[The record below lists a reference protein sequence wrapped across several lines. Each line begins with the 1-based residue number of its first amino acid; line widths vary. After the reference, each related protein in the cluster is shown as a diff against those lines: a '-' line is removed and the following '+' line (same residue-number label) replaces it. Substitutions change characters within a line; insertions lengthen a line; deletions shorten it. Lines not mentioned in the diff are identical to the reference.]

1 MKKLRMLL
9 TLMLVSVCSWQTVW
23 AQEETT
29 PVRVT
34 VSLSTSGS
42 LSTEVM
48 SKLNQMGLDQSLN
61 IVNELIVESG
71 TFDSE
76 DWTAI
81 QSMSALQ
88 VLDLFNITNTAIPG
102 SQFNGKCP
110 KLQTITL
117 PRSLKTIG
125 KSAFYN
131 EDNISVISLPETM
144 QEVGESAFYDCDNL
158 QTINWPATITTIPS
172 SCFYECKKLES
183 FQIPEGVTSIG
194 RYAFYYC
201 RNFTSSLPSTLK
213 SIGEYAFNYSNMQD
227 VEVTISDDMTF
238 GSGVFWKTNIK
249 SIDFGS
255 KFYKAGDWYSAIRE
269 CTNLQD
275 IYFRSPTVVVETST
289 PNSSSG
295 CLYGSN
301 RSVKI
306 HVPSYLAS
314 SYSGH
319 TYWSQ
324 FGGIESFDESTVDKF
339 IVNANLTLKGHMRI
353 SGTPNM
359 EFNPAVKFNI
369 NDGAAQAFGNLT
381 FTTKANFNSTYTQYN
396 YYYGSN
402 VEDARKPVKVI
413 SECSN
418 VTVNGNLIY
427 SFSSYKKQWYFLT
440 MPFDFKVSDITTD
453 DDVKFAIRYY
463 DGAQRAANNTDNG
476 NWTDFANDAV
486 VKAGTGFIIQTSQT
500 TYINFKAVANDSRS
514 NMFKNEEL
522 KTALAANVAD
532 GTTAAHKGWN
542 FVGNPWQC
550 YYNIHRMN
558 YTAPISV
565 YEQGSYTAYSPA
577 DDDLALAPSQAFF
590 VQCPDEI
597 TEIGFPIEGRQ
608 MTSEISENSRTRS
621 TASGN
626 RHLLDIRV
634 ENGERGD
641 RTRLVVNEE
650 AQMGYEIGRDASKFM
665 VTDSDVPQIY
675 SIDAEGT
682 QYAIN
687 ERPADNGTLRL
698 GIFFPAEGSYQIAA
712 VRNDIGSVILTDL
725 ETNIKTDLS
734 KNAYNFD
741 AKQGTAD
748 NRFTISLTR
757 GFGGEDDGT
766 TGIQKVDGQTVDS
779 EIFTLD
785 GQKAGKTTDGLKKGV
800 YVIRQGEKTQKVI
813 IK

>member
-1 MKKLRMLL
+1 MKKLRTLL

-48 SKLNQMGLDQSLN
+48 SQLNQLGLDQSLN
-61 IVNELIVESG
+61 IVNELIVQSG

-81 QSMSALQ
+81 QSMTELQ
-88 VLDLFNITNTAIPG
+88 VLDLQNITNTEIPE
-102 SQFNGKCP
+102 SQFSGKCP

-117 PRSLKTIG
+117 PRDLQTIG

-131 EDNISVISLPETM
+131 KDNISVISLPETM

-172 SCFYECKKLES
+172 SCFYSCNNLES

-194 RYAFYYC
+194 RYAFSYC
-201 RNFTSSLPSTLK
+201 SNFTSSLPSTLK
-213 SIGEYAFNYSNMQD
+213 NIGSYAFQYSDMQD
-227 VEVTISDDMTF
+227 VEVTITDDMTF
-238 GSGVFWKTNIK
+238 DNGVFYGTNIK

-255 KFYKAGDWYSAIRE
+255 KFYKASDWGSAISE
-269 CTNLQD
+269 CANLQD
-275 IYFRSPTVVVETST
+275 IYFRSPTVVIETSS
-289 PNSSSG
+289 PNYG
-295 CLYGSN
+295 CLNGSN

-339 IVNANLTLKGHMRI
+339 IVNDNLTLKGHMRI
-353 SGTPNM
+353 SGNPNM
-359 EFNPAVKFNI
+359 EFNYGVQVLI
-369 NDGAAQAFGNLT
+369 NDGAAQAFGDLIFN
-381 FTTKANFNSTYTQYN
+381 TKVNYN
-396 YYYGSN
+396 TNYNGYN
-402 VEDARKPVKVI
+402 VENGWKPVKVI

-418 VTVNGNLIY
+418 VTVNGDLTYRFN
-427 SFSSYKKQWYFLT
+427 SYRKNWYFLT

-453 DDVKFAIRYY
+453 NDVKFAIRYY
-463 DGAQRAANNTDNG
+463 DGARRATNNSDTG
-476 NWTDFANDAV
+476 NWKDFADDSV
-486 VKAGTGFIIQTSQT
+486 VEAGTGFIIQTSQN
-500 TYINFKAVANDSRS
+500 TYINFKALTNDSRS

-522 KTALAANVAD
+522 KTALVANVAD

-565 YEQGSYTAYSPA
+565 YEDGSYTAYSPA

-608 MTSEISENSRTRS
+608 MTSEISESSRTRS

-634 ENGERGD
+634 ESGERGD

-687 ERPADNGTLRL
+687 ERPADSGTLRL
-698 GIFFPAEGSYQIAA
+698 GLFFPAEGSYQIAA

-757 GFGGEDDGT
+757 GFGGEGDGT

>member
-1 MKKLRMLL
+1 MKKLRTLL
-9 TLMLVSVCSWQTVW
+9 TLLMVSVCSWHAAW
-23 AQEETT
+23 AQEEETT
-29 PVRVT
+29 PVRIT
-34 VSLSTSGS
+34 VSLATPGS

-48 SKLNQMGLDQSLN
+48 SQLNQMGKDKDLK
-61 IVNELIVESG
+61 IVNELIVENG
-71 TFDSE
+71 TFDAD

-81 QSMSALQ
+81 QSMTELQ
-88 VLDLFNITNTAIPG
+88 VLDLLNITNTEVPED
-102 SQFNGKCP
+102 QFNGKCP

-117 PRSLKTIG
+117 PKNLRSIG
-125 KSAFYN
+125 ENAFRYN
-131 EDNISVISLPETM
+131 EYISVISLPETM
-144 QEVGESAFYDCDNL
+144 QEVGEYAFMYCSNL
-158 QTINWPATITTIPS
+158 QTINWPASITTIPEY
-172 SCFYECKKLES
+172 CFDECKKLEP

-194 RYAFYYC
+194 RDAFYYC
-201 RNFTSSLPSTLK
+201 SNFTSSLPSTLK
-213 SIGEYAFNYSNMQD
+213 SIGESAFARSNMQN
-227 VEVTISDDMTF
+227 VEVTITDDMTLENGAF
-238 GSGVFWKTNIK
+238 YYTNIK

-255 KFYKAGDWYSAIRE
+255 KFYKAGYWSYAISH
-269 CTNLQD
+269 CANLQD
-275 IYFRSPTVVVETST
+275 IYFRSPTVVIE
-289 PNSSSG
+289 SSSPDEYNG
-295 CLYGSN
+295 CLAGSN

-324 FGGIESFDESTVDKF
+324 FTIESFDESTVNKF
-339 IVNANLTLKGHMRI
+339 IVNDNLTLKGHMRI

-359 EFNPAVKFNI
+359 EFNPGVQLLI
-369 NDGAAQAFGNLT
+369 NDGGAQAFGDLV
-381 FTTKANFNSTYTQYN
+381 FNTYRGSWSYSDSHVEN
-396 YYYGSN
+396 YW
-402 VEDARKPVKVI
+402 KPVKVI

-418 VTVNGNLIY
+418 VTMNGNLTY
-427 SFSSYKKQWYFLT
+427 RFSANEYEKRWFFLT

-453 DDVKFAIRYY
+453 NDVKFAIRYY
-463 DGAQRAANNTDNG
+463 DGARRATNNSDNG
-476 NWTDFANDAV
+476 NWTDFADDAV
-486 VKAGTGFIIQTSQT
+486 VKAGTGFIIQTSKET
-500 TYINFKAVANDSRS
+500 IITFKAQANASRN
-514 NMFKNEEL
+514 NMFKNE
-522 KTALAANVAD
+522 ALETSLAPNVVE
-532 GTTAAHKGWN
+532 GTTTAAHKGWN

-565 YEQGSYTAYSPA
+565 YEGNSYTAYSPA

-597 TEIGFPIEGRQ
+597 TKIGFPIEGRQ
-608 MTSEISENSRTRS
+608 MTNEITEGSRTRS
-621 TASGN
+621 GAN
-626 RHLLDIRV
+626 ADRRLLDIRV

-641 RTRLVVNEE
+641 RTRLVVNEA
-650 AQMGYEIGRDASKFM
+650 AQMAYEIGRDASKFM

-698 GIFFPAEGSYQIAA
+698 GIFFPAEGSYQITA

-734 KNAYNFD
+734 KNAYSFE

-748 NRFTISLTR
+748 NRFTVSITR
-757 GFGGEDDGT
+757 GIGGEGDGT
-766 TGIQKVDGQTVDS
+766 TGIEGVESQAIGS
-779 EIFTLD
+779 EVFTLD
-785 GQKAGKTTDGLKKGV
+785 GQKVANTTNGLKKGV
-800 YVIRQGEKTQKVI
+800 YVIRQGEKTKKVI